1 MERQGADEEVR
12 TSCPNCVVACSVLV
26 RLREGKPV
34 FIKGDPDGFFNRGFT
49 CPKGVSSLELSY
61 HADRLKHP
69 LKRMGE
75 RGSGKWEAI
84 SWDEALDTIADK
96 LTQTKKR
103 YGPESFAF
111 IRGGA
116 RGWQD
121 AYAGRFANVF
131 GTPNI
136 ASQGSVCFRP
146 RYNADIVTT
155 GYFPIPD
162 WEGQPAC
169 VLLWARSSADSYG
182 WEQDRILEV
191 IKKGAKL
198 AVIDV
203 RKIRF
208 GKIEPNLW
216 VQPRP
221 GSDLALALG
230 MINVIIEENLY
241 DEAFVKNWTIGF
253 DELKAHVQ
261 EYTPKKVEEITW
273 VPAETIRKVSR
284 LYAGTKPAI
293 LLLGNGCEQG
303 INGFQTCRAA
313 AILQAITGNLGIPGG
328 EMSWT
333 RPQSMSSS
341 SPEFFK
347 NAKLP
352 GGMREKRVDAKYG
365 ICRLFGGVVPQSII
379 KSILTG
385 DPYPIRVLYCQATNL
400 LLVNPN
406 AQEIYRALKEKL
418 DFLVVAD
425 FFVTPTAALADIVLP
440 VANYLEF
447 DGILHLAPLYQGCQV
462 MQKVTE
468 VGECWSD
475 WKIFN
480 ELAKRMEGMED
491 YCWPN
496 ENEFLNALVKP
507 MGLTFDEFRKVE
519 AIYGVKKYRFYEKE
533 GFATPSKKVEL
544 YSNQLKEWGFEPLP
558 KYCEPPETPYSDPD
572 LAKKYPLIL
581 TSRKVNNYQH
591 STGRQIGSLRFLRPE
606 PITEINPKTAS
617 ELGIKD
623 GDWVYIETKRGRI
636 RQKASLTDA
645 IDPRVVMV
653 DYGWWFPEK
662 GASDL
667 YGWAESNINILT
679 DNNPPYDVQ
688 SGGTRLRFFLCK
700 VYRGS

>member
-1 MERQGADEEVR
+1 VERQSNDQEVR
-12 TSCPNCVVACSVLV
+12 TTCPNCTSACSILV
-26 RLREGKPV
+26 QLREGKPII
-34 FIKGDPDGFFNRGFT
+34 IKGDPEGSLNKGFI
-49 CPKGVSSLELSY
+49 CPKGAASLELSY
-61 HADRLKHP
+61 HPDRLKHP
-69 LKRMGE
+69 LKRVGE
-75 RGSGKWEAI
+75 RGNGKFQTI
-84 SWDEALDTIADK
+84 SWDEALNIVADK
-96 LTQTKKR
+96 LTQSKKK
-103 YGPESFAF
+103 YGAESVAF
-111 IRGGA
+111 IRGAA

-121 AYAGRFANVF
+121 TYAGRFANVF

-162 WEGQPAC
+162 WEGQPTC
-169 VLLWARSSADSYG
+169 IVLWGRNPVENYG
-182 WEQDRILEV
+182 WEQNRIHEI
-191 IKKGAKL
+191 IKKDTKL
-198 AVIDV
+198 VIIDV
-203 RKIRF
+203 RKTKL
-208 GKIEPNLW
+208 GKVEPDLRI
-216 VQPRP
+216 QPRP

-230 MINVIIEENLY
+230 MINVIIDEGLY
-241 DEAFVKNWTIGF
+241 DKDFVDNWTIGF

-261 EYTPKKVEEITW
+261 KYPPEKVENITW
-273 VPAETIRKVSR
+273 VSAETIRRVAR
-284 LYAGTKPAI
+284 LYATSKPAI
-293 LLLGNGCEQG
+293 LLIGNACEQG

-328 EMSWT
+328 EMNWK
-333 RPQSMSSS
+333 RAESMSSS
-341 SPEFFK
+341 SPEFSK
-347 NAKLP
+347 TARLP
-352 GGMREKRVDAKYG
+352 ASMRGKKVDANYG
-365 ICRLFGGVVPQSII
+365 LCRLFGGVVPQSII
-379 KSILTG
+379 KALVTKE
-385 DPYPIRVLYCQATNL
+385 PYPIRVLYCHATNL
-400 LLVNPN
+400 LLVDPN
-406 AQEIYRALKEKL
+406 AQEVYLALKEKL

-425 FFVTPTAALADIVLP
+425 LFMTPTAALADIVLP
-440 VANYLEF
+440 VSSYLEF
-447 DGILHLAPLYQGCQV
+447 DCIHHLAPQYQVCQV

-480 ELAKRMEGMED
+480 ELAKRIEGMED

-496 ENEFLNALVKP
+496 EEEFLNALVKP
-507 MGLTFDEFRKVE
+507 AGLTFEEFRKVE
-519 AIYGVKKYRFYEKE
+519 AVFGVKKYRFYEKD

-544 YSNQLKEWGFEPLP
+544 YSNQLKEWGFDPLP
-558 KYCEPPETPYSDPD
+558 RFYEPPETPYSDPD

-581 TSRKVNNYQH
+581 TSRKLHNYQH
-591 STGRQIGSLRFLRPE
+591 STGRQIGSLRFLHPE
-606 PITEINPKTAS
+606 PITEINTKTAS

-662 GASDL
+662 GASEQ

-688 SGGTRLRFFLCK
+688 GGSTRLRFFLCK
-700 VYRGS
+700 VSKES